1 MRDNNRRSNQEG
13 KIEGGG
19 LVDQG
24 KDFDFGELLEI
35 FEPRNDIHLD
45 LLTDLLQLL
54 CRQWN

>member
-24 KDFDFGELLEI
+24 KDFDFGEPLEI
-35 FEPRNDIHLD
+35 FEPRNDMI
-45 LLTDLLQLL
+45 
-54 CRQWN
+54 